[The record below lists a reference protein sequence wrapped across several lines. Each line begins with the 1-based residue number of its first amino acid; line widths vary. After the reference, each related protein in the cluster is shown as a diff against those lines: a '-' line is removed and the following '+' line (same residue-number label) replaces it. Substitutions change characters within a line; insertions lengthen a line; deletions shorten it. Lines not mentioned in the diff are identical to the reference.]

1 MAVKKKATTKR
12 VSPKADSTKTAP
24 QPMYLVVSRHEMD
37 DLPLFMSPDKQIA
50 IGFAQGC
57 DPMGSKATR
66 KVMGTDC
73 STPICVVVVEFWGG
87 EPDSIVYQK
96 VVGRDQSTPL
106 SDHFLKRGL

>member
-1 MAVKKKATTKR
+1 MAVKKKAATKKAAT
-12 VSPKADSTKTAP
+12 KADSTKPA
-24 QPMYLVVSRHEMD
+24 QWPMYLVVSRHEMD

-57 DPMGSKATR
+57 DPMGSKAAR
-66 KVMGTDC
+66 KAMGTDC

-96 VVGRDQSTPL
+96 GVRERS
-106 SDHFLKRGL
+106 